1 MNQDFLD
8 VLRELLGTE
17 SRFLVVGAFALSV
30 HAEPRATGDLD
41 IWVEAAPENAKRVYQ
56 ALKDFGAPL
65 KDLTVDDLSKPG
77 IVFQMGLPP
86 NRIDILTKISGVTF
100 EEAWTTRVTI
110 DISGLNVPV
119 IGKELFLV
127 NKKAAGRPKDLL
139 DVDLVEKHSPP
150 PKKT

>member
-1 MNQDFLD
+1 
-8 VLRELLGTE
+8 
-17 SRFLVVGAFALSV
+17 VVGAFALSV